1 MPYSWIAFILLSFF
15 FLEVL
20 YFQVARYFNITDKP
34 NHRSSHSIVTI
45 RGGGVIFCLS
55 SAADTLFFNSQNY
68 YFITG
73 LFLLAV
79 VSFIDDVKPL
89 SSKARFT
96 THIIA
101 AILLLKQVNVLNW
114 DILSLLCVLL
124 IISVINAI
132 NFMDGINGITG
143 VYGLLTLVTL
153 FIINK
158 YYIAFQYQ
166 SSILMPIF
174 ALIVFLFFNF
184 RKKAVCFA
192 GDVGSVTLAFI
203 ILYFLALL
211 ILKTRDAGFMLLLLV
226 YGVDTA
232 TTIIFRLVR
241 GENVLKAHRSHYYQ
255 YLANDKNIPHLYVA
269 VMYGTIQVL
278 VNYIFVRFLK
288 SSLIYTVAFSL
299 IFTSLFLALRVLTE
313 GPRKLLSK
321 A

>member
-1 MPYSWIAFILLSFF
+1 MPFFWIAFTLLVFF
-15 FLEVL
+15 ILEVL

-34 NHRSSHSIVTI
+34 NHRSSHSSVTI

-55 SAADTLFFNSQNY
+55 SAVDTLFFNSQNY

-73 LFLLAV
+73 LFLLAI
-79 VSFIDDVKPL
+79 VSFIDDIKPL
-89 SSKARFT
+89 SSKVRFT
-96 THIIA
+96 IHIIA
-101 AILLLKQVNVLNW
+101 ALLLLKQVNVLNW
-114 DILSLLCVLL
+114 DIFCLLSVVL
-124 IISVINAI
+124 IISVINAV

-166 SSILMPIF
+166 SNILRPIL
-174 ALIVFLFFNF
+174 ALSVFLFFNF

-232 TTIIFRLVR
+232 TTIICRLVR
-241 GENVLKAHRSHYYQ
+241 GENILKAHRSHYYQ

-269 VMYGTIQVL
+269 LTYGTIQVL
-278 VNYIFVRFLK
+278 VNFIFVKFLK
-288 SSLIYTVAFSL
+288 SSVIYTVAFSL
-299 IFTSLFLALRVLTE
+299 IFTSLFLVLRLLTE
-313 GPRKLLSK
+313 GPKKLLSK

>member
-1 MPYSWIAFILLSFF
+1 MPFYWIAFTLLSFF

-34 NHRSSHSIVTI
+34 NHRSSHSAVTI

-55 SAADTLFFNSQNY
+55 SAADTLFSNSQNY

-89 SSKARFT
+89 SSKVRFT
-96 THIIA
+96 IHIIA
-101 AILLLKQVNVLNW
+101 ALLLLKQVNVLNW
-114 DILSLLCVLL
+114 DILCLLSVVL
-124 IISVINAI
+124 IISVINAV

-143 VYGLLTLVTL
+143 AYGLITLVTL
-153 FIINK
+153 FVINK
-158 YYIAFQYQ
+158 YYVAFQCQ
-166 SSILMPIF
+166 SSILTPIL
-174 ALIVFLFFNF
+174 ALTVFLFFNF

-211 ILKTRDAGFMLLLLV
+211 IFKTRDAGFMLLLFV

-241 GENVLKAHRSHYYQ
+241 GENILEAHRSHYYQ

-269 VMYGTIQVL
+269 LMYVIIQVL

-288 SSLIYTVAFSL
+288 SSVIYTVAFSIL
-299 IFTSLFLALRVLTE
+299 LTSSFLVLRLLTE
-313 GPRKLLSK
+313 GPRKLLSR

>member
-1 MPYSWIAFILLSFF
+1 MPFSWIAFTLLSFF

-34 NHRSSHSIVTI
+34 NHRSSHSAITI

-55 SAADTLFFNSQNY
+55 SAADTLFFNSKNF
-68 YFITG
+68 YFISG
-73 LFLLAV
+73 LFLLAL
-79 VSFIDDVKPL
+79 VSFIDDIKPL
-89 SSKARFT
+89 SSKVRFT
-96 THIIA
+96 IHIIA
-101 AILLLKQVNVLNW
+101 ALLLLKQINALNW
-114 DILSLLCVLL
+114 NILGLLSIVL
-124 IISVINAI
+124 IIAVINAV

-143 VYGLLTLVTL
+143 AYGLLTLVTL

-158 YYIAFQYQ
+158 YYIVFQAQ
-166 SSILMPIF
+166 SSILMPIL
-174 ALIVFLFFNF
+174 ALVIFLFFNF

-203 ILYFLALL
+203 MFYFLASL

-232 TTIIFRLVR
+232 TTIFFRLVR
-241 GENVLKAHRSHYYQ
+241 RENILEAHRSHYYQ

-269 VMYGTIQVL
+269 LMYVTIQVL
-278 VNYIFVRFLK
+278 VNYIFLRFLK
-288 SSLIYTVAFSL
+288 SSEIYTVAFSL
-299 IFTSLFLALRVLTE
+299 VFTSLFLVLRLLTE